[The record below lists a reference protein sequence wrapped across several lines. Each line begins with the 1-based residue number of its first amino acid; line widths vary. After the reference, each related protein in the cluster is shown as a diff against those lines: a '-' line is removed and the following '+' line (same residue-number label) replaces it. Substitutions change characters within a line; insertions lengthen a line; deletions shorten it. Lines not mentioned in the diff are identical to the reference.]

1 MDLEKANELLKN
13 LLFPGGKFDP
23 KGYQQLAELG
33 IVSER
38 EAADEVLKAPTKSTA
53 DRIRENTAAAEA
65 QEDLII
71 RSGQRKI
78 GYADE
83 LDKIGSRG
91 FGEKIGA
98 VQAAN
103 RENLGMAYGDMK
115 DARQTMSGDYN
126 KYMDIQ
132 QEINLTI
139 YDEFEKRGI
148 EFAYPTQTL
157 FVERTASGTP
167 PQRGEKA

>member
-1 MDLEKANELLKN
+1 MDLENANELLKN

-38 EAADEVLKAPTKSTA
+38 EGADAVLQAPTKSSA
-53 DRIRENTAAAEA
+53 DRIRENTEAAEA

-115 DARQTMSGDYN
+115 DARQTMSRDHN
-126 KYMDIQ
+126 KYMDM
-132 QEINLTI
+132 
-139 YDEFEKRGI
+139 Y
-148 EFAYPTQTL
+148 FADRDKT
-157 FVERTASGTP
+157 RDM
-167 PQRGEKA
+167 QRGGQTRDLIKNLVLGGLLLAN

>member
-1 MDLEKANELLKN
+1 MDLENANELLKN

-38 EAADEVLKAPTKSTA
+38 EDADAVLQAPTKSTA
-53 DRIRENTAAAEA
+53 DRIRENTEA
-65 QEDLII
+65 QAAQEPFII
-71 RSGQRKI
+71 RSNQRKI
-78 GYADE
+78 NYADE
-83 LDKIGSRG
+83 LDKIGTRG
-91 FGEKIGA
+91 FENQIGA

-126 KYMDIQ
+126 KYMDMYFADRDKTRQMQ
-132 QEINLTI
+132 QGGQTRDLIKNLVL
-139 YDEFEKRGI
+139 GGLLL
-148 EFAYPTQTL
+148 AN
-157 FVERTASGTP
+157 
-167 PQRGEKA
+167 

>member
-1 MDLEKANELLKN
+1 MDLENANELLKN

-38 EAADEVLKAPTKSTA
+38 EDADAVLQAPTKSTA
-53 DRIRENTAAAEA
+53 DRIRENTEA
-65 QEDLII
+65 QAAQEPFII
-71 RSGQRKI
+71 RSNQRKI
-78 GYADE
+78 NYADE
-83 LDKIGSRG
+83 LDKIGTRG
-91 FGEKIGA
+91 FENQIGA

-126 KYMDIQ
+126 KYMDV
-132 QEINLTI
+132 LC
-139 YDEFEKRGI
+139 RS
-148 EFAYPTQTL
+148 
-157 FVERTASGTP
+157 R
-167 PQRGEKA
+167 